1 MDSKSAI
8 LIADDSAMQR
18 NLIKKM
24 LHSHGYVETLEAQD
38 GKQVLDLLMEYKV
51 DLIISGIS
59 MQKVNGLELL
69 KALKN
74 HSSLKSIPFMVMSL
88 ESEDNVVEKIMAAGA
103 VDFIK
108 KPFSQADLIKK
119 ISSVLTKQ

>member
-1 MDSKSAI
+1 MDSKSVI
-8 LIADDSAMQR
+8 LIADNSAIQR

-108 KPFSQADLIKK
+108 KPFSQADLIEK